1 MVTRDVVFKPTLFFD
16 GIDRYASELV
26 IEEVIELLKYLEM
39 P

>member
-16 GIDRYASELV
+16 EIDRYALESV
-26 IEEVIELLKYLEM
+26 IKEVIKLLKYLEM